1 MTAPGPTPAA
11 SAQGRT
17 GPVVVLVG
25 PPGSGK
31 TSVGTALAR
40 RTGHQFRDTDADIEA
55 TAGRPIPDIFVQDGE
70 PTFRELE
77 REAVAAALSEHP
89 GVLALGGGSIL
100 AAQTRH
106 RLVGYRVVFLS
117 VTMPTGVKRTG
128 LAANRPL
135 LVGVN
140 PRATYKAMLDAR
152 QPLYREVAT
161 IVVPTDEL
169 TVDEVATAII
179 DGLGIEPVL
188 QPAPESASDPAT
200 DTAPQ
205 TSGTT

>member
-1 MTAPGPTPAA
+1 MTAPGPTPVD
-11 SAQGRT
+11 SAQSRT

-40 RTGHQFRDTDADIEA
+40 KTGHPFRDTDADIEA

-70 PTFRELE
+70 SVFRALE
-77 REAVAAALSEHP
+77 REAVATALAGHP

-100 AAQTRH
+100 AEQTRH
-106 RLVGYRVVFLS
+106 RLSGHRVVFLS

-128 LAANRPL
+128 LASNRPL

-152 QPLYREVAT
+152 LPLYREVAT

-169 TVDEVATAII
+169 TVDEVASAII
-179 DGLGIEPVL
+179 DGLGITRRETR
-188 QPAPESASDPAT
+188 E
-200 DTAPQ
+200 
-205 TSGTT
+205 